1 MTNEK
6 FAAICKQY
14 QEEYC
19 KWLHPDNLKAITP
32 LYKKYKKFCIENLLN
47 EDDESSV
54 YDWLNQNI
62 NNPDIMIDSP
72 DAKFIGHD
80 PVDKHKIIILGEYK
94 DSIKLKTQIK
104 RGNEKQLIEEI
115 KQQIKDILGYD
126 PTIYAGGNHIKFEYN
141 NKILYVIEWHF
152 DPKYN
157 SNVKENYQ
165 EQNIIKQA
173 CKELNLTYKQ
183 LGEAIGYSE
192 SAIKNAGVGEASEP
206 MKKAIE
212 LYKETLEL
220 KSKLKKTE
228 DFKSNLKDFLAD

>member
-1 MTNEK
+1 MTNEE
-6 FAAICKQY
+6 FVAICKQY

-19 KWLHPDNLKAITP
+19 KWLHPDNLRAITP

-62 NNPDIMIDSP
+62 NNPDIMIDSLN
-72 DAKFIGHD
+72 AKFIGHD
-80 PVDKHKIIILGEYK
+80 PVDKHKIIISGEYK

-115 KQQIKDILGYD
+115 KQQIKDILGYV
-126 PTIYAGGNHIKFEYN
+126 PFCHEGGNHIEFKDN
-141 NKILYVIEWHF
+141 DKVLYAIEWHF
-152 DPKYN
+152 DPKY
-157 SNVKENYQ
+157 

-183 LGEAIGYSE
+183 LGEAIGYGE
-192 SAIKNAGVGEASEP
+192 EAISKASRTSNISTA
-206 MKKAIE
+206 MNKALK
-212 LYKETLEL
+212 LYLENLEL
-220 KSKLKKTE
+220 KNRLKALDTLSNIIKELSK
-228 DFKSNLKDFLAD
+228 

>member
-1 MTNEK
+1 MTNEE
-6 FAAICKQY
+6 FVAICKQY

-62 NNPDIMIDSP
+62 NNPDIMIDSLN
-72 DAKFIGHD
+72 AKFIGHD

-115 KQQIKDILGYD
+115 KQQIKDIVGYV
-126 PTIYAGGNHIKFEYN
+126 PFFHEGGNHIEFKN
-141 NKILYVIEWHF
+141 NDKVLYAIEWHF

-157 SNVKENYQ
+157 SNAKENYQ

-173 CKELNLTYKQ
+173 CKELQITQRELAEILKVNEVTVRQWSSKGNIMPSVEVTLNL
-183 LGEAIGYSE
+183 L
-192 SAIKNAGVGEASEP
+192 
-206 MKKAIE
+206 
-212 LYKETLEL
+212 LENHKL
-220 KSKLKKTE
+220 KSQLDKIKGFAELLTE
-228 DFKSNLKDFLAD
+228 IQR

>member
-1 MTNEK
+1 MTYKE
-6 FAAICKQY
+6 FVAICKQY

-62 NNPDIMIDSP
+62 NNPDIMIDSLN
-72 DAKFIGHD
+72 AKFVGHD

-104 RGNEKQLIEEI
+104 RGNEKQLIKEI

-126 PTIYAGGNHIKFEYN
+126 PFCHEGGNHIEFKDN
-141 NKILYVIEWHF
+141 DTVLYAIEWHF
-152 DPKYN
+152 DPKY
-157 SNVKENYQ
+157 

-183 LGEAIGYSE
+183 LGEAIGYGE
-192 SAIKNAGVGEASEP
+192 EAISKASRTSNISTA
-206 MKKAIE
+206 MNKALE
-212 LYKETLEL
+212 LYLENLEL
-220 KSKLKKTE
+220 KNRLKTL
-228 DFKSNLKDFLAD
+228 DTLSNIIKELTK